1 MSDENGTTAVVITK
15 PVRRLKVGY
24 VRKRHEDRKT
34 GFTLR
39 ISRHASLTL
48 NGDWLEQAGFP
59 TGTAVNV
66 SVMQGK
72 LIIEQASEEQSV

>member
-1 MSDENGTTAVVITK
+1 MTDQNDKIAVAITK

-24 VRKRHEDRKT
+24 VRKRHEDPKT
-34 GFTLR
+34 GFTRR

-59 TGTAVNV
+59 TGTAVKV

-72 LIIEQASEEQSV
+72 LIIEQAIE

>member
-1 MSDENGTTAVVITK
+1 MSAQHPTAARGIARAIRQLT
-15 PVRRLKVGY
+15 VGY
-24 VRKRHEDRKT
+24 VRKRHEDPKT
-34 GFTLR
+34 GYTRR

-72 LIIEQASEEQSV
+72 LIIEQAIE

>member
-1 MSDENGTTAVVITK
+1 MSDKNGTTAVAITK

-24 VRKRHEDRKT
+24 VRKLHEDPKT
-34 GFTLR
+34 GYTRR

-59 TGTAVNV
+59 TGTAVSV

-72 LIIEQASEEQSV
+72 LIIEQAIE

>member
-1 MSDENGTTAVVITK
+1 MFDKKGKTAVAITK
-15 PVRRLKVGY
+15 PVRRLKVSY
-24 VRKRHEDRKT
+24 IRKRHEDPKT
-34 GFTLR
+34 GYTRR

-72 LIIEQASEEQSV
+72 LIIEQAIE

>member
-1 MSDENGTTAVVITK
+1 MTDQNGKIAVAITK

-24 VRKRHEDRKT
+24 VRKRHEDPKT
-34 GFTLR
+34 GFTRR

-59 TGTAVNV
+59 TGTAVKV

-72 LIIEQASEEQSV
+72 LIIEQAIE

>member
-1 MSDENGTTAVVITK
+1 MADENGRAAGIITK
-15 PVRRLKVGY
+15 PVRRLTVGY
-24 VRKRHEDRKT
+24 VRKRYEDRRT

-59 TGTAVNV
+59 TGTAVTV
-66 SVMQGK
+66 SVTQGK
-72 LIIEQASEEQSV
+72 LVIEQAAE

>member
-1 MSDENGTTAVVITK
+1 MSDKNGSTAVTITK

-24 VRKRHEDRKT
+24 VRKRHEDPKT
-34 GFTLR
+34 GYTRR

-72 LIIEQASEEQSV
+72 LIIEQIIE

>member
-1 MSDENGTTAVVITK
+1 MFDKKGKSAEVITK
-15 PVRRLKVGY
+15 PVRRLKVSY
-24 VRKRHEDRKT
+24 VRKRHEDRNT

-72 LIIEQASEEQSV
+72 LIIEQAIE

>member
-1 MSDENGTTAVVITK
+1 MSTDNVQTPMIIAK

-24 VRKRHEDRKT
+24 VRRRYEDRRT

-48 NGDWLEQAGFP
+48 KA
-59 TGTAVNV
+59 TGWNRRVFRPA
-66 SVMQGK
+66 QR
-72 LIIEQASEEQSV
+72 

>member
-1 MSDENGTTAVVITK
+1 MSDKNGTTAVAITK

-24 VRKRHEDRKT
+24 VRKRHEDPKT
-34 GFTLR
+34 GYTRR

-59 TGTAVNV
+59 TGTAGSV

-72 LIIEQASEEQSV
+72 LNIEQAIE

>member
-1 MSDENGTTAVVITK
+1 MATDNSQPAAIISK
-15 PVRRLKVGY
+15 PMRRLTVGY
-24 VRKRHEDRKT
+24 VRKRYEDRQT
-34 GFTLR
+34 GYTLR

-72 LIIEQASEEQSV
+72 LIIEQAAE

>member
-1 MSDENGTTAVVITK
+1 MSTDNVQTPMIIAK

-24 VRKRHEDRKT
+24 VRRRYEDRRT

-39 ISRHASLTL
+39 IRRQASLPL

-59 TGTAVNV
+59 TGTEVNV

-72 LIIEQASEEQSV
+72 LIIEQATE

>member
-1 MSDENGTTAVVITK
+1 MSTDNIQTAMIIAK
-15 PVRRLKVGY
+15 PVRRLTVGY
-24 VRKRHEDRKT
+24 VRRRYEDRRT

-59 TGTAVNV
+59 TGTEVNV

-72 LIIEQASEEQSV
+72 LIIEQATE

>member
-1 MSDENGTTAVVITK
+1 MTDKNGKIAVAITK

-24 VRKRHEDRKT
+24 VRKRHEDPKT
-34 GFTLR
+34 GFTRR

-59 TGTAVNV
+59 TGTAVKV

-72 LIIEQASEEQSV
+72 LIIEQATE

>member
-1 MSDENGTTAVVITK
+1 MSDKNGNTTGVITK
-15 PVRRLKVGY
+15 PVRRLTVGY

-59 TGTAVNV
+59 TGTAVKV

-72 LIIEQASEEQSV
+72 LIIEQATE

>member
-1 MSDENGTTAVVITK
+1 MPTDNAQTAMIISK
-15 PVRRLKVGY
+15 PVRRLRVGY
-24 VRKRHEDRKT
+24 VRRRYEDRHT

-72 LIIEQASEEQSV
+72 LIIEQVTE